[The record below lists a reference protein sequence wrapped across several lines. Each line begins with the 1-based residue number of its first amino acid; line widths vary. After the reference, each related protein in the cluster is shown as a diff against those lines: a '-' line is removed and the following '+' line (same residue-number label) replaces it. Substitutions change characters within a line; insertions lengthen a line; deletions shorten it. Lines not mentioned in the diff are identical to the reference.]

1 MIVKCNFPKLLYTPC
16 YAHTVTH
23 QFFELKKQFQN
34 WNSFN
39 SLFQILKKCNT
50 TLEKNVE
57 RETGLVY
64 ERDTWMNLVLNKP
77 YLLYLIFFFL
87 DLKNKSS
94 FYYLYYYLRG
104 SLFEILF
111 FFFFNVL
118 TPLYFSRDKTK
129 GQSNENTIITPIK
142 TLPKK

>member
-77 YLLYLIFFFL
+77 YLLYLIFFF
-87 DLKNKSS
+87 
-94 FYYLYYYLRG
+94 F
-104 SLFEILF
+104 
-111 FFFFNVL
+111 
-118 TPLYFSRDKTK
+118 
-129 GQSNENTIITPIK
+129 
-142 TLPKK
+142 